1 MEVRIRMGEEP
12 DRTAER
18 IELRTQRILWA
29 AGFAFV
35 AWQLAFFALYSDGI
49 PTGRLVDKVRSI
61 AFIACCAMLLLL
73 IATGGGLLRGRKV
86 RELLDDELA
95 RARRATAYRN
105 GFWTMIL
112 IALAG
117 YVVAQLTT
125 ISALGLAHAG
135 ASGGVLAAVV
145 TLAYT
150 GRG

>member
-1 MEVRIRMGEEP
+1 MAEEP
-12 DRTAER
+12 HRTAER

-35 AWQLAFFALYSDGI
+35 ALQLAFFALYGDGI
-49 PTGRLVDKVRSI
+49 PTGRLVDQVRSI
-61 AFIACCAMLLLL
+61 GFIACCAALLLL
-73 IATGGGLLRGRKV
+73 VGTGGGALRGREV

-95 RARRATAYRN
+95 RARRSTAYRN

-117 YVVAQLTT
+117 YVVAQFTT
-125 ISALGLAHAG
+125 ISALGFAHAG
-135 ASGGVLAAVV
+135 ASGGVLASVM

-150 GRG
+150 SRG